1 MARMATE
8 QVITAAVD
16 RALETASIDADARRE
31 PRDERCRFDPDA
43 LAAVIQLCDSAK
55 NREVVIDVVDRALQR
70 WLDGL
75 DPARTLAAVM
85 LRARIVA
92 ATAQRQ
98 VIVENLQ
105 GDVGTGRG
113 PLTQDEQPL
122 Y

>member
-1 MARMATE
+1 MTRMANE

-16 RALETASIDADARRE
+16 RAVRTASIDPDAPRE
-31 PRDERCRFDPDA
+31 PRDERCQFDPDA
-43 LAAVIQLCDSAK
+43 LAAVIRLCDSGK
-55 NREVVIDVVDRALQR
+55 NREVVIEVVDRELRR
-70 WLDGL
+70 WLDEL
-75 DPARTLAAVM
+75 DTARTLAAVM
-85 LRARIVA
+85 LRARIAA

-113 PLTQDEQPL
+113 PVMWHEPPS

>member
-1 MARMATE
+1 MATE

-16 RALETASIDADARRE
+16 RALQTASIDVDAARE

-43 LAAVIQLCDSAK
+43 LAAVIRLCDSGK
-55 NREVVIDVVDRALQR
+55 NRQVVIEVVDRELRR
-70 WLDGL
+70 WLDEL
-75 DPARTLAAVM
+75 DTARTLAAVM
-85 LRARIVA
+85 LRARIAA

-122 Y
+122 S